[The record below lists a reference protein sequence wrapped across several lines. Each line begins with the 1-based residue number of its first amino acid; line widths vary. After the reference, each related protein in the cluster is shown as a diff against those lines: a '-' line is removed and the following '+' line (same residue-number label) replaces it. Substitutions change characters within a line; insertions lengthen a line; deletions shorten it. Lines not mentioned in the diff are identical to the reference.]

1 MSCSHFGTD
10 TAGVNTTRRYL
21 CEALSFQYRYVPLG
35 ILEVL
40 PSRINDRPPVFRGRN
55 ELGMCMH
62 PSSRPHHMLTMNVI
76 SPCSFV
82 ETLLASDD
90 SRDWVKISEM
100 FLGPAPEQWSF
111 LPKHKSN
118 AYESQG

>member
-62 PSSRPHHMLTMNVI
+62 PLSNSHH
-76 SPCSFV
+76 P
-82 ETLLASDD
+82 LAIA
-90 SRDWVKISEM
+90 V
-100 FLGPAPEQWSF
+100 
-111 LPKHKSN
+111 
-118 AYESQG
+118 